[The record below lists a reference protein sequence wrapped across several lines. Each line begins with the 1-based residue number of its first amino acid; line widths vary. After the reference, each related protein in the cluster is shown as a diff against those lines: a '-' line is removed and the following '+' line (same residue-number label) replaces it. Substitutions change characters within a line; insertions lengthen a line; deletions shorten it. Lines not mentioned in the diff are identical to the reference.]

1 MKPQSHEAVA
11 NSLENQELWPRQCHS
26 NVLGLCNMEA
36 SLLGEK
42 NKRSPRSDA
51 GFAGSSDGKESACNV
66 GDPGSISGSGR
77 SPGEGNGNTLRYSCV
92 ENPVDR
98 GAW

>member
-1 MKPQSHEAVA
+1 MRLWLTVGKIK
-11 NSLENQELWPRQCHS
+11 NYGLES
-26 NVLGLCNMEA
+26 TIAMSLGLCNMEA

-42 NKRSPRSDA
+42 NKRSPRSDK
-51 GFAGSSDGKESACNV
+51 GFPGSSDGKESACNV

-77 SPGEGNGNTLRYSCV
+77 SLGEGNGNALQYSCV

>member
-1 MKPQSHEAVA
+1 MRLWLTVGKI
-11 NSLENQELWPRQCHS
+11 NNYGLES
-26 NVLGLCNMEA
+26 TIAMSLGLCNMEA

-42 NKRSPRSDA
+42 NKRSPRSDK
-51 GFAGSSDGKESACNV
+51 GFPGSSDGKESACNV

-77 SPGEGNGNTLRYSCV
+77 SLGEGNGNALQYSCV